1 MARDTDK
8 ILVLASRV
16 IDRYKLVECID
27 KLVATDIKYAC
38 LDGFDRDKWH
48 SLLSEV
54 CKLSGG
60 ALAIKKTYKGD
71 SELARQ
77 FLKIWHWHNTG
88 GSIGCLMLGS
98 FMHPDIHR
106 MADML
111 VDIVRAV
118 LGLKESR
125 AVSAWSRALGV

>member
-27 KLVATDIKYAC
+27 KLVSTDIKYKELSSFNRDMW
-38 LDGFDRDKWH
+38 LD
-48 SLLSEV
+48 LLSHV

-71 SELARQ
+71 NELARQ
-77 FLKIWHWHNTG
+77 FIKIWHWHNTG
-88 GSIGCLMLGS
+88 GSIGCLVLGS
-98 FMHPDIHR
+98 FMYPDIHKL
-106 MADML
+106 ADML

>member
-1 MARDTDK
+1 MARDSVKISGLVDK
-8 ILVLASRV
+8 V
-16 IDRYKLVECID
+16 IDRYQLVGCID
-27 KLVATDIKYAC
+27 KLVSTDSKYAC
-38 LDGFDRDKWH
+38 LSGFDRDKWH

-98 FMHPDIHR
+98 FMYPDIHKL
-106 MADML
+106 ADML

>member
-1 MARDTDK
+1 MARDTLK
-8 ILVLASRV
+8 ILVLADRV
-16 IDRYKLVECID
+16 IDRYKLAECTD
-27 KLVATDIKYAC
+27 KLVSTDIKYSELAS
-38 LDGFDRDKWH
+38 FSRDKWRD
-48 SLLSEV
+48 LLCEV

-98 FMHPDIHR
+98 FMYPDIHKL
-106 MADML
+106 ADML
-111 VDIVRAV
+111 VDILRAV

-125 AVSAWSRALGV
+125 AMAAWSRAIGG